1 MFYIIGQLVIMFL
14 ALLGLMWCIEWVICR
29 MCSPKAKDF
38 ITIVAPSSKEDLE
51 QALRWAR
58 QSARWDIWFRPYE
71 VLCVLPKQDAEGYG
85 EIMAAIKRYSDN
97 ISVEAM
103 ASGEVCKM
111 ARIVL
116 Y

>member
-85 EIMAAIKRYSDN
+85 EIMAAINAKKEKPPVMKEMLRKLSTPVMN
-97 ISVEAM
+97 ENQ
-103 ASGEVCKM
+103 
-111 ARIVL
+111 
-116 Y
+116 